1 MLQMRF
7 AKSVAYALQD
17 RIHFHLIDRWND
29 QRLGIDATGM
39 HSPAEL
45 SLRGENAEFA
55 VEYYATP
62 TWIFRRLVDSL
73 EIDVGRF
80 VFVDYGCGKGRV
92 LALAAERPF
101 LRVEGVELSEKMH
114 RVALGNIAK
123 ARASGAL
130 RAPVVVN
137 HGDAT
142 QYVLPKH
149 PLVIYLF
156 NPFGK

>member
-29 QRLGIDATGM
+29 QRLGIDAAGVHT
-39 HSPAEL
+39 PDEL
-45 SLRGENAEFA
+45 SLKGENAEFA

-73 EIDVGRF
+73 AIDVGRF

-92 LALAAERPF
+92 LVLAAERPF
-101 LRVEGVELSEKMH
+101 LRVEGVELSDDMH
-114 RVALGNIAK
+114 RVAVRNV
-123 ARASGAL
+123 ARA
-130 RAPVVVN
+130 R
-137 HGDAT
+137 
-142 QYVLPKH
+142 
-149 PLVIYLF
+149 
-156 NPFGK
+156 